1 MRRSRSHARMSQL
14 SERSAPLNE
23 KLVEIVA
30 ELFDLDPAAVDD
42 ALTPEAVELWDSM
55 NHLRLVSAVEE
66 DFGIKLSMQEIE
78 SIRSVGALRTL
89 IEQRT

>member
-1 MRRSRSHARMSQL
+1 VNA
-14 SERSAPLNE
+14 

-42 ALTPEAVELWDSM
+42 GLTPEDVELWDSM

-66 DFGIKLSMQEIE
+66 EFQIKLSMQEIE
-78 SIRSVGALRTL
+78 SIRSLAVLRALV
-89 IEQRT
+89 EQHTS

>member
-1 MRRSRSHARMSQL
+1 VNA
-14 SERSAPLNE
+14 

-42 ALTPEAVELWDSM
+42 ALTPEDVELWDSM

-66 DFGIKLSMQEIE
+66 EFGIKLSMQEIE
-78 SIRSVGALRTL
+78 SIRSLAVLRALV
-89 IEQRT
+89 EQRTS

>member
-1 MRRSRSHARMSQL
+1 MNA
-14 SERSAPLNE
+14 

-42 ALTPEAVELWDSM
+42 GLTPEDVELWDSM

-66 DFGIKLSMQEIE
+66 EFQIKLSMQEIE
-78 SIRSVGALRTL
+78 SIRSLAVLRALV
-89 IEQRT
+89 EQHTS

>member
-1 MRRSRSHARMSQL
+1 MNA
-14 SERSAPLNE
+14 

-42 ALTPEAVELWDSM
+42 GLTPEDVELWDSM

-66 DFGIKLSMQEIE
+66 EFQIKLSMQEIE
-78 SIRSVGALRTL
+78 LIRSLAVLRALV
-89 IEQRT
+89 EQHTS

>member
-1 MRRSRSHARMSQL
+1 MSQL